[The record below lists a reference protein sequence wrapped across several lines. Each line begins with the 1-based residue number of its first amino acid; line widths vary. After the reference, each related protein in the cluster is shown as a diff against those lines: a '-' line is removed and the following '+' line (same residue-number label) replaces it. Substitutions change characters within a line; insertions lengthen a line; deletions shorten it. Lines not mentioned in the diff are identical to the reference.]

1 MAVAAISP
9 DFIAVVTNVGV
20 FLAASGTV
28 IAAIWSAAKKVK
40 SVASDDSPSPHHK
53 VVGGMLMDHASL
65 IMWSESNRTVG
76 DKVDDLADEMREL
89 RFAIIQLKD
98 KL

>member
-1 MAVAAISP
+1 MAAA
-9 DFIAVVTNVGV
+9 
-20 FLAASGTV
+20 GTV

-40 SVASDDSPSPHHK
+40 SVSADDSSAPHR

-89 RFAIIQLKD
+89 RFAIIQLKE